1 MARPQVKNFANPD
14 ETVDFPKGSATT
26 LTLGEMVV
34 GRIVQE
40 PGWRWSEHIRPTVG
54 TPSCQFHH
62 VGVLLSGQFR
72 TRMDDG
78 TELDLKPND
87 VYDIPPGHDTWVLGE
102 EPAVSVIWG
111 GFRGFGKPALGDRVL
126 TTLLFTDIVGS
137 TERAAHIGD
146 GPWNRLLEQH
156 NETVREVLE
165 RYRGAEVA
173 TTGDGFLVTFD
184 GAARAVHAA
193 VAIRDALRNLDLEI
207 RAAVHTG
214 EVEVIPGNLRG
225 VAVHEAARILALAEP
240 GEVLVSSTTR
250 ELASGSGLRFED
262 RGTHRLKGVPDERQ
276 VFAVTA
282 EPLEPAG

>member
-14 ETVDFPKGSATT
+14 DTVAFPKGSASTVT
-26 LTLGEMVV
+26 IGEIVV
-34 GRIVQE
+34 ARIVQE

-62 VGVLLSGQFR
+62 VGVVLSGQFR

-78 TELDLKPND
+78 TELDMKPND
-87 VYDIPPGHDTWVLGE
+87 VYDIPPGHDAWVLGD

-111 GFRGFGKPALGDRVL
+111 GFRGYGKPAMGDRVL

-165 RYRGAEVA
+165 RYRGAEVV

-282 EPLEPAG
+282 ESR